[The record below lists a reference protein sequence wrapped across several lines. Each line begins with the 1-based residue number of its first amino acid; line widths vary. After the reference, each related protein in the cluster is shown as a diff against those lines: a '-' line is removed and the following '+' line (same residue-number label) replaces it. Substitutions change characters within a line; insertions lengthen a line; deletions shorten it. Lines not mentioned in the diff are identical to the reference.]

1 MVTAYLRT
9 RCGCQRQIEIAFPCQ
24 PIIIM
29 PIMDLIRE
37 AAGTIRLDED
47 ITKPKH
53 YKVRRFILDEPAH
66 TPNGVAVYYEEN
78 QP

>member
-37 AAGTIRLDED
+37 ASFSAKKLDALS
-47 ITKPKH
+47 TSAC
-53 YKVRRFILDEPAH
+53 KVRRFILEEPAH